1 MIEIRAPGSTT
12 GGIPRSGR
20 RPRMTL
26 LKFRYEYPPGEA
38 HFLEAPS
45 AEAAVL
51 FLPTLREISRWP
63 AFWKTVDHQGLVLP
77 DNALPRS

>member
-1 MIEIRAPGSTT
+1 MIA
-12 GGIPRSGR
+12 
-20 RPRMTL
+20 L

-51 FLPTLREISRWP
+51 YLRRTYPHNPVEVLPTLREIPRWP
-63 AFWKTVDHQGLVLP
+63 EFWKTVDAQGLIVP
-77 DNALPRS
+77 YPARSRS